1 MIDLKLVKN
10 YMLDENLRHGLNY
23 LTTRVFGF
31 DFEGWV
37 TKGYFEGDY
46 IPYSY
51 EESGKIIANA
61 SANIMNFN
69 YGSEKRNYIQIGTV
83 MTDEAYRKNGLARSL
98 INEIINDYKDKCDGI
113 YLFAN
118 LEALGFYDKVGFKQV
133 KESRY
138 SLKENCM
145 SILAGE
151 EKSLIKVEKED
162 ESLVKKYFDFVR
174 NGKNY
179 SSLQQI
185 NRFSLCMFYTADME
199 GVYYIEDLDAFVVL
213 DEEDSTLIVQDIFA
227 NKSVELEKVL
237 SKLDSK
243 YDSVRLGFTPN
254 NADKNLFNVET
265 YDGADDYRL
274 YYLGDTLLEIERN
287 NLYFPE
293 LSHA

>member
-1 MIDLKLVKN
+1 MKLVKN
-10 YMLDENLRHGLNY
+10 YMLDENLRHGLND

-37 TKGYFEGDY
+37 TNGYFEGDY

-51 EESGKIIANA
+51 EENGKIIANA
-61 SANIMNFN
+61 SVNIMNFN

-83 MTDEAYRKNGLARSL
+83 MTDEAYRKNGLASRL
-98 INEIINDYKDKCDGI
+98 MNEIINDYKDKCDGI

-133 KESRY
+133 KECRY

-145 SILAGE
+145 SILSGE
-151 EKSLIKVEKED
+151 DNTLIKVEKED
-162 ESLVKKYFDFVR
+162 EALAKKYFDYVR
-174 NGKNY
+174 NGNKY
-179 SSLQQI
+179 SGFQQK
-185 NRFSLCMFYTADME
+185 NRFGLCMFYTGDME
-199 GVYYIEDLDAFVVL
+199 GVYYIEDLDVFVVL

-227 NKSVELEKVL
+227 NKSVKLEKVL